1 MLRLVQKASS
11 VVSAILNP
19 LRESQTPMKLRTLFA
34 ATTLAL
40 ASTAAMATPS
50 LFFLIDGNTFTQP
63 FSITNQS
70 TANERVTRF
79 QLDLTPS
86 GMIFDTVPG
95 GPPGNGTDG
104 VPFTPRNNSEITTGL
119 VLTGG
124 PADGSPLLDI
134 SFTDFNSGE
143 GFQWDI
149 DVDSADGL
157 IITVNG
163 NQLVGSLATIDF
175 SNGERLFGILS
186 LVQGSPLASQFV
198 VTGRGITPTVP
209 EPGSLALVG
218 LALLAVGLARRG
230 AKRA

>member
-70 TANERVTRF
+70 TALEHVTRF
-79 QLDLTPS
+79 QLNIAPAA
-86 GMIFDTVPG
+86 MVFDTVSG
-95 GPPGNGTDG
+95 GVPNNTGG
-104 VPFTPRNNSEITTGL
+104 VPFTPRGGSDILTGL
-119 VLTGG
+119 VPTGG

-143 GFQWDI
+143 SFQWDI

-157 IITVNG
+157 IVTVNG

-198 VTGRGITPTVP
+198 VTGSGITPTVP